1 MERQPSQLADTEYDV
16 LVIGGGIFGLCAAY
30 DAAQRG
36 LSVALIE
43 KGDFAHATSAN
54 SFKMVHGG
62 IRYLQHADIWRL
74 RESSAERRAF
84 LRIAPHLVEPLP
96 ILIPTYGHAAKGKA
110 ALAAGFALYDLL
122 TFDRNQGISDRYRRI
137 PRGRLL
143 STADVLQLFPDLPV
157 GGLTGGGV
165 FHDGQMYNPT
175 RLALAFLLGAVRHG
189 ARAANYVEATGFL
202 TRGDRVLGVRA
213 IDRAT
218 GDPLEVRAKVT
229 VNATGSWAE
238 RLNSTLGARQR
249 ADRPTFSRDAC
260 FVVGRRLF
268 EHRFA
273 LAIPA
278 RTRDPDAIVSR
289 SARHLFVVPWREY
302 TLVGVWHKV
311 HRGSPDHVSL
321 TVAEVESFIDE
332 INWAYPALELSL
344 NDVSMV
350 NFGLV
355 LFGEN
360 DPHAVD
366 LRYGKRS
373 ELVDHAYQDR
383 VEGLISL
390 VGIRY
395 TTARALAEKAVE
407 LVFRKLGWE
416 APRCRTGI
424 SALPGGKIENVS
436 SFPET
441 VRSGA
446 MGFSEALAQRIARNY
461 GSEYRQLV
469 DDGGD
474 DPWWLKTLPGS
485 QVMRAEVRHAVRRE
499 MAIRLSDIVFRRT
512 DLGTAGHPGPE
523 GLRSCAELAGRLLG
537 WSHETTEREI
547 ADIEGYF
554 PPAILASAS
563 VAEVRPTRDVTSPTA
578 DKRPLPSPRGQR

>member
-1 MERQPSQLADTEYDV
+1 MEYDV
-16 LVIGGGIFGLCAAY
+16 LVIGGGIFGLCTAY

-62 IRYLQHADIWRL
+62 IRYLQHADIRRL
-74 RESSAERRAF
+74 RESSAERRVF
-84 LRIAPHLVEPLP
+84 LRIAPHLVEPIP

-110 ALAAGFALYDLL
+110 VLSAGFALYDLL
-122 TFDRNQGISDRYRRI
+122 TFDRNNGIADRHRWI
-137 PRGRLL
+137 PRTQML
-143 STADVLQLFPDLPV
+143 TAADVLHLFPDLPI

-218 GDPLEVRAKVT
+218 GNPLEVRAKIT

-238 RLNSTLGARQR
+238 RLNTALGVSQGV
-249 ADRPTFSRDAC
+249 DMPTFSRDAC

-268 EHRFA
+268 EHPFA
-273 LAIPA
+273 LAIPG

-321 TVAEVESFIDE
+321 TVAEVESFIE
-332 INWAYPALELSL
+332 ELNWAYPALELSL
-344 NDVSMV
+344 DDVSMV

-373 ELVDHAYQDR
+373 ELVDHAHRDR
-383 VEGLISL
+383 VQGLISL
-390 VGIRY
+390 VGVRY
-395 TTARALAEKAVE
+395 TTARAVAEKATE
-407 LVFRKLGWE
+407 LVFGKLGWE

-424 SALPGGKIENVS
+424 SALPGGEVENVS

-446 MGFSEALAQRIARNY
+446 TGVSEALARRIARNY
-461 GSEYRQLV
+461 GSDFRQLF

-474 DPWWLKTLPGS
+474 DPSWLKTLPGS
-485 QVMRAEVRHAVRRE
+485 QVIRAEVRHAVRRE

-512 DLGTAGHPGPE
+512 DLGTGGHPGAAA
-523 GLRSCAELAGRLLG
+523 LHSCAELAARLLG
-537 WSHETTEREI
+537 WSNETMEREI
-547 ADIEGYF
+547 ADIDGHF

-563 VAEVRPTRDVTSPTA
+563 VGEMRPTGDVASPTA
-578 DKRPLPSPRGQR
+578 GKRPFPSPRGHR